1 VSPALLNPALLLELA
16 GVSAVMVVAAAWLL
30 LRHAGAND
38 QFAARIAAAQ
48 GRWHDAA
55 AADEAENPAAQ
66 KPLRRA
72 VGGVGASMIRSG
84 LITAGMR
91 RQMQRTLAAAGFR
104 TPAALPLFLGA
115 KLLLLLALP
124 LIAWA
129 AAAAAGCEWQ
139 VRMMLPGIGAVM
151 GLLAPDM
158 IIGRIRKAYLRRLDD
173 GLADG
178 LDLLV
183 ICVQAGLSLE
193 PALVRVATE
202 IRLGQKEVAQEL
214 ETTVREIEV
223 LADTQQALA
232 NLAARTGLPTL
243 KRLVSTLVQ
252 TMRYGTPLT
261 EALRGLSA
269 EVRQQALTRF
279 ETRAARLP
287 VLLTLPMILFI
298 LPCVFIIVGGPAFIQ
313 VIRTVGH

>member
-1 VSPALLNPALLLELA
+1 MSPALLNPALLLELA
-16 GVSAVMVVAAAWLL
+16 GISAVLVVAAAWLL
-30 LRHAGAND
+30 LRQAGATD

-55 AADEAENPAAQ
+55 ADEADTPAAQ
-66 KPLRRA
+66 QPLRRA
-72 VGGVGASMIRSG
+72 VGGIGASLLRSG
-84 LITAGMR
+84 LVTAGMR

-151 GLLAPDM
+151 GLLAPDLV
-158 IIGRIRKAYLRRLDD
+158 IGRIRKAYLRRLDD

-193 PALVRVATE
+193 PALVRVAAE
-202 IRLGQKEVAQEL
+202 IRLGQREVAQEL

-232 NLAARTGLPTL
+232 NLATRTGLPTL